1 MHFPP
6 INYLAVLVAG
16 IVIFALGGLWYSPV
30 LFVKPWM
37 ALQNK
42 TEEQMRAEAASAN
55 MPLMYGSAF
64 LTGLIIAWALALVLA
79 HIGRDPMMAESG
91 GGVSVGHGAIIGFV
105 CWLGF
110 AATTSYAT
118 AIFSGKPK
126 KLWFID
132 SAYNLV
138 SFVLAGIILAAWR

>member
-16 IVIFALGGLWYSPV
+16 IVIFVLGGLWYSPV
-30 LFVKPWM
+30 LFMKRWI
-37 ALQNK
+37 ALQGR
-42 TEEQMRAEAASAN
+42 TEEQMRAQAASAN
-55 MPLMYGSAF
+55 MPVLYASAF
-64 LTGLIIAWALALVLA
+64 ITSLLIAWALALILA
-79 HIGRDPMMAESG
+79 HISRDPGMAEPG
-91 GGVSVGHGAIIGFV
+91 GGVSVAHGAIIGFV
-105 CWLGF
+105 AWLGF
-110 AATTSYAT
+110 AASTSYAT

-126 KLWFID
+126 QLWFID